1 LGSFAAP
8 VLYALFVWWFSTGLI
23 LFLDG
28 LPRRTF
34 PRTMGVATALLVA
47 GLATLYAVRG
57 DGSAFGAY
65 AAFTAALAVWG
76 WNEIAFLT
84 GWLTGPRRSECA
96 PNLRGFARFVQ
107 AARMILW
114 HEFAIAA
121 GFLLVLAVG
130 WGGENAVGRNVYLV
144 LWAMRLS
151 AKLNIFLGVPNPPLA
166 FLPERLRYLASGFR
180 TRAMNALFPISITAS
195 TAVCALLGA
204 WTYHATSEGAAI
216 GHALVATLMALAV
229 LEHWFLVLPLPS
241 ERLWAWGFQPS
252 HQGPTPTA
260 APERAVVAGAVANY
274 PDVKSKGSA
283 S

>member
-1 LGSFAAP
+1 MRLVAAP
-8 VLYALFVWWFSTGLI
+8 ILYALFVWWFSTGLI

-34 PRTMGVATALLVA
+34 PRTMGVATALLAA
-47 GLATLYAVRG
+47 GLATLFAVRD

-107 AARMILW
+107 ATRMILW
-114 HEFAIAA
+114 HELAIAA

-130 WGGENAVGRNVYLV
+130 WGGTNSVGLYTYLV

-151 AKLNIFLGVPNPPLA
+151 AKINIFLGVPYPPLA

-180 TRAMNALFPISITAS
+180 PRAMNALFPISVTAS

-204 WTYHATSEGAAI
+204 WTFHATSEGAAI
-216 GHALVATLMALAV
+216 GFALLATLMALAII
-229 LEHWFLVLPLPS
+229 EHWFLVLPLPS
-241 ERLWAWGFQPS
+241 ERLWAWGFQSSHHAPS
-252 HQGPTPTA
+252 RAA
-260 APERAVVAGAVANY
+260 APEGVAAIGVAAKY

>member
-1 LGSFAAP
+1 LRSFAEP

-96 PNLRGFARFVQ
+96 PTLRGFARFVQ

-114 HEFAIAA
+114 HELAIAA
-121 GFLLVLAVG
+121 GFLLVLAVS

-216 GHALVATLMALAV
+216 GHALLATLMALAV

-252 HQGPTPTA
+252 HQGPISAA
-260 APERAVVAGAVANY
+260 APERAAVAGAVVNY

>member
-1 LGSFAAP
+1 MRTFAAP

-34 PRTMGVATALLVA
+34 PLTMSVATALLVA
-47 GLATLYAVRG
+47 GLATLFAVRD

-65 AAFTAALAVWG
+65 AAFTASLAVWG
-76 WNEIAFLT
+76 WNEMAFLT

-96 PNLRGFARFVQ
+96 PHLRGFARFVQ

-114 HEFAIAA
+114 HELAIAA

-130 WGGENAVGRNVYLV
+130 WGGENAVGLWVYLV

-180 TRAMNALFPISITAS
+180 TRAMNALFPLSITAS
-195 TAVCALLGA
+195 TALCALLGA
-204 WTYHATSEGAAI
+204 WTFHAGSEGAAI
-216 GHALVATLMALAV
+216 GFALLAALMALAV

-241 ERLWAWGFQPS
+241 ERLWAWGFQSS
-252 HQGPTPTA
+252 HQASMRAA
-260 APERAVVAGAVANY
+260 APEGAAAVGAVVGY
-274 PDVKSKGSA
+274 QDIKTKGSA